1 MMLVQKPPHF
11 NISPAHFPLQHR
23 RHPSAPPAVL
33 VQPTR
38 TPGLLSLSKPAQRV
52 QQPQQRAKPSPKAK
66 HAAAAV
72 RRSPQLST
80 SNSSVRGRRNN
91 TRQASPPLSHTP
103 SSQAEVPCTPPR
115 KHAAAAVDP
124 SLSDDA
130 SPVAVPQFLSQPTG
144 KLACR
149 RQSQQLNSF
158 TTPPSSRAIPVPQRP
173 KSIPPSLSH
182 DDEYPSTPSRSKAKR
197 FDDGPK
203 TAPLT
208 TSFGVFPFNVALPPS
223 PSPPARKKGRKHV
236 RTPSEGVFHMS
247 SDEDLSSSS
256 SDEQS
261 HRRKTIS
268 LMKAGKLTQ
277 AEMEAAVAAG
287 YFASSTFQ
295 NSPSPEELPP
305 PIFV

>member
-1 MMLVQKPPHF
+1 MGFF
-11 NISPAHFPLQHR
+11 NFLTGNR
-23 RHPSAPPAVL
+23 
-33 VQPTR
+33 
-38 TPGLLSLSKPAQRV
+38 
-52 QQPQQRAKPSPKAK
+52 
-66 HAAAAV
+66 
-72 RRSPQLST
+72 ST

-103 SSQAEVPCTPPR
+103 SSQAEVPCTPPH

-130 SPVAVPQFLSQPTG
+130 SPVALPQFLSQPTG
-144 KLACR
+144 KLARR

-173 KSIPPSLSH
+173 KSIPPSLSQSMPARPFKGKTTPDTSDWKPFPICDDMTDIFS